1 MPMDKTSAHNKIAVA
16 NNTNKLTDKN
26 TINYFLK
33 QTSDKKVNKKR
44 RKFRIFLP

>member
-1 MPMDKTSAHNKIAVA
+1 MPRDKTPASNKITVA

-33 QTSDKKVNKKR
+33 QTSNKKVNTKR